1 MELAYDGERPQPEC
15 VKYHREN
22 NSTVFAV
29 TNDDGEIVAVHEVFL
44 DDDAREIGRRTTGVP
59 EEGFV
64 RFPGVPPAKIVRDE
78 PEEGM
83 RLWTD
88 TGKEVWVDVTDI
100 RDSANSA
107 N

>member
-1 MELAYDGERPQPEC
+1 MPKKDPYPEC
-15 VKYHREN
+15 VRYNREN

-29 TNDDGEIVAVHEVFL
+29 TNDDGEVVAVHEVFL
-44 DDDAREIGRRTTGVP
+44 DDEAREIGRRTTGVP
-59 EEGFV
+59 EKGFV
-64 RFPGVPPAKIVRDE
+64 RFPGVAPATIVRDE

-88 TGKEVWVDVTDI
+88 TGKEVWVDVTGI
-100 RDSANSA
+100 RDSADSA